1 MAILRAKEIRKMEAG
16 ELARKTEELRKEL
29 IKLKAQA
36 SMGTAPESPGK
47 IKAIKKTI
55 ARVLTIK
62 HQMSNTKPEEETKK
76 L

>member
-16 ELARKTEELRKEL
+16 ELARKTDELRREL
-29 IKLKAQA
+29 VRLKAQA

-62 HQMSNTKPEEETKK
+62 HQMSSTKQEATKSK
-76 L
+76 